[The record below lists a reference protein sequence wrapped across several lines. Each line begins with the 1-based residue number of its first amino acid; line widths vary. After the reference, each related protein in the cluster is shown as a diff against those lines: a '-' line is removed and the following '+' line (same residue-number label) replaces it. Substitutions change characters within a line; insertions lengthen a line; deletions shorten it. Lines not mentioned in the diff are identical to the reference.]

1 MPQIYM
7 APRNIYAD
15 NARMEEVSAEEYDR
29 LTAEHADLSDRAA
42 DGTATTEEARRLM
55 ELCVMLGCDKEPARR
70 AIEAARMADT
80 RAALDAKRKAQEEA
94 DRINGCVA
102 AIEAI
107 AAAVSK
113 LEAIGASPEALPPEP
128 PREAP
133 EVGPDTNLAAMRSIY
148 SGSMRI
154 HRDSRDRYTAAAEAA
169 TKRLPADLMRSA
181 ADLMRKMAEREG
193 RAADAA
199 RAVLESV
206 EAEARR
212 RSEEQ
217 DLAQAAADPAT
228 IADLMRR
235 LSELEARQ
243 A

>member
-29 LTAEHADLSDRAA
+29 LTAEHADLSGRAA

-80 RAALDAKRKAQEEA
+80 RAALDAKRRAQEEA
-94 DRINGCVA
+94 DRINACVA

-107 AAAVSK
+107 SAAVSK
-113 LEAIGASPEALPPEP
+113 LEAIVASPEALPPEP

-148 SGSMRI
+148 SGYMRI
-154 HRDSRDRYTAAAEAA
+154 HRDSRDRYAAAAEAA
-169 TKRLPADLMRSA
+169 TKRPPADLMRSA
-181 ADLMRKMAEREG
+181 AALMREVAEREG

-217 DLAQAAADPAT
+217 DLAQAASDPAT
-228 IADLMRR
+228 IGDLMRR